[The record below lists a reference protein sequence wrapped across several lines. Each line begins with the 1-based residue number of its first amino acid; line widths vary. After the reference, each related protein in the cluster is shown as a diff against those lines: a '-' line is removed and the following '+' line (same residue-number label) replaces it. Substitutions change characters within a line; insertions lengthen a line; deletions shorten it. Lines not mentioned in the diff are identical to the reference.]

1 MWGIPFFGVL
11 FFVSGGYMVILKE
24 KGYVDITTKSLK
36 NKKYGVASVIDA
48 KYFYDGKYKCY
59 VDGKGVVLD
68 YSSKEKEVAK
78 WLANLFGETVYMLPR
93 INYPEGIKTA
103 DYFFKNECWDLK
115 TIKGKSRQV
124 LYHAIYKNKTQS
136 NNFIFDI
143 VSNDLNI
150 EKLNSQ
156 VQNLYNRKDTKFLQ
170 KIILRKENNIFIYK
184 RK

>member
-1 MWGIPFFGVL
+1 
-11 FFVSGGYMVILKE
+11 MVILKE

-48 KYFYDGKYKCY
+48 KYFYDGKYKYY

-143 VSNDLNI
+143 SNTTISIKEIKNQID
-150 EKLNSQ
+150 KLYESP
-156 VQNLYNRKDTKFLQ
+156 NRKWINKIMLIKNQ
-170 KIILRKENNIFIYK
+170 KLICIYIRKK
-184 RK
+184 D

>member
-1 MWGIPFFGVL
+1 
-11 FFVSGGYMVILKE
+11 MVILKE

-48 KYFYDGKYKCY
+48 KYFYDGKYKYY

-143 VSNDLNI
+143 VSNDLNTCNI
-150 EKLNSQ
+150 RIPNPIQDTDNLDVYLTLKKKTKNS
-156 VQNLYNRKDTKFLQ
+156 VDFV
-170 KIILRKENNIFIYK
+170 IILRKENNIFIYK

>member
-1 MWGIPFFGVL
+1 
-11 FFVSGGYMVILKE
+11 
-24 KGYVDITTKSLK
+24 
-36 NKKYGVASVIDA
+36 
-48 KYFYDGKYKCY
+48 
-59 VDGKGVVLD
+59 
-68 YSSKEKEVAK
+68 
-78 WLANLFGETVYMLPR
+78 
-93 INYPEGIKTA
+93 
-103 DYFFKNECWDLK
+103 
-115 TIKGKSRQV
+115 